1 MVELAMV
8 ILKFPVAVRQYL
20 GEGRHRDATRI
31 PVSLSVVITTLYF
44 SEGTVKEVGT
54 QMMDP

>member
-1 MVELAMV
+1 MV
-8 ILKFPVAVRQYL
+8 ILKFPVVVRQYL